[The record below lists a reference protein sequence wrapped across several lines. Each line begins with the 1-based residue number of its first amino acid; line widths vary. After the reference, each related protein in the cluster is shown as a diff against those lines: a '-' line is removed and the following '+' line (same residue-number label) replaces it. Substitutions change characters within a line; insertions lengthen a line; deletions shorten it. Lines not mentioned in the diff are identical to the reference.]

1 MKIAPEIVLSDEE
14 RATLERWSRGRS
26 TPARLVLRSQIV
38 LLAAEGKMNQEI
50 APRLKTALKTVSL
63 WRRRFAERRVAG
75 IEKDAPRGGRP
86 KTGKRMARLIVEKTT
101 QERPANATHWSTR
114 TLAKYL
120 GTSRSMVQRV
130 WKANGLKPHLTRT
143 FKLTTTHASWRN

>member
-1 MKIAPEIVLSDEE
+1 MKIAPEITLTDEE
-14 RATLERWSRGRS
+14 RTVLECWSRGRS
-26 TPARLVLRSQIV
+26 TPARLVLRSRIV

-63 WRRRFAERRVAG
+63 WRRRFAEQRVAG

-101 QERPANATHWSTR
+101 RGRPANATHW
-114 TLAKYL
+114 
-120 GTSRSMVQRV
+120 
-130 WKANGLKPHLTRT
+130 
-143 FKLTTTHASWRN
+143 